1 MRKRRWLWAGSA
13 CSLAALATGLALTAN
28 GQDAPSPAPAP
39 SSAGP
44 APAAPPPPVAEPK
57 YYQGKTSPP
66 PPGLF
71 RATTTQPPAGAPGV
85 PKSLPFGQTP
95 SAFGQG
101 TPNAQRPPITYA
113 NNPVPNLSAPPGQS
127 VQQAG
132 GFPRLT
138 QPVVAGPTGV
148 RPVGAQEP
156 PAAPPFFVPRTPPIN
171 ANPDA
176 PEPKPLTPHVAVP
189 APVMPT
195 SPIPA
200 PMMPPVAVPAPVM
213 PVVDQPLSV
222 PPSAV
227 PGVAPMQTMSPP
239 PAVFIEPSQP
249 AAAAPSPLPTTLTT
263 TQGPLPS
270 RTAPSLVL
278 EAILPESIGVGQ
290 TLTYELVVR
299 NVGSTPVANVR
310 VEDELPAKCRF
321 LGAEPNAEST
331 GDRLAWNFGTL
342 EAGSE
347 KRIKINVKPSEEGDL
362 RSRATVTCAASM
374 EARTRVTRPKIA
386 LAMTAPESA
395 RVGEKVPFQI
405 RLSNSGTGTAG
416 KIQLRAEF
424 SDGLNHAQGQ
434 VIEAELMALP
444 AGQTKT
450 LNLDALA
457 GKAGKQL
464 CKLTAVADGVQT
476 EATNATVQLV
486 EPLLTIKQ
494 SGPTKCLVKSEPTFV
509 IELANPGTA
518 ATDPIQLW
526 ASLPAGLEFVQATE
540 GGTFLEANRAIGW
553 RLPALAAGTTKSVSI
568 KLRATAPSE
577 GLIRTL
583 AQAAGVQSEIVPVEA
598 RNGAPAPP
606 TAAPRMLEAR
616 AESILKAEG
625 VPALRFEV
633 SDVEDPVE
641 VGKEAMY
648 EIRVFNQGTGPCT
661 NVQIVAELSEST
673 QAVGTTGPT
682 TGRSDARQIVFE
694 PIAMFQVKGE
704 AVYRV
709 RVKGTQPGDFRFR
722 VRLTCDQIRTPTIK
736 EENTRFFKE

>member
-1 MRKRRWLWAGSA
+1 MAGSA
-13 CSLAALATGLALTAN
+13 CSLAALATGLALNAN
-28 GQDAPSPAPAP
+28 GQDAPPPAPQPIPAPAAVPAPAP
-39 SSAGP
+39 H
-44 APAAPPPPVAEPK
+44 PVEQPR

-71 RATTTQPPAGAPGV
+71 RPSTTQPPAGTAKP
-85 PKSLPFGQTP
+85 LPFGQTP
-95 SAFGQG
+95 AAFGQG
-101 TPNAQRPPITYA
+101 APNSQRPPITYSY
-113 NNPVPNLSAPPGQS
+113 NVVPNLSAPPGQG
-127 VQQAG
+127 VQQSG
-132 GFPRLT
+132 GFPRLS
-138 QPVVAGPTGV
+138 QPVVAGPNGV
-148 RPVGAQEP
+148 RTVGGQEP
-156 PAAPPFFVPRTPPIN
+156 AAAPPFFVPRNQPNPIN
-171 ANPDA
+171 ASPEQPTL
-176 PEPKPLTPHVAVP
+176 PEPKPLTASVP
-189 APVMPT
+189 APVMP
-195 SPIPA
+195 IPA
-200 PMMPPVAVPAPVM
+200 MPASIPAPVM
-213 PVVDQPLSV
+213 PAQVPVPAVEQPLPLS
-222 PPSAV
+222 SAPV
-227 PGVAPMQTMSPP
+227 SAMPVQPTSPP
-239 PAVFIEPSQP
+239 PAVFVDPQP
-249 AAAAPSPLPTTLTT
+249 TTAAPAPLPTTLTAS
-263 TQGPLPS
+263 QSPLPS

-278 EAILPESIGVGQ
+278 EAVIPESIGVGQ
-290 TLTYELVVR
+290 TLSYELVVR

-310 VEDELPAKCRF
+310 VEDELPAQCRF
-321 LGAEPNAEST
+321 LSAEPNAETS
-331 GDRLAWNFGTL
+331 GDRLAWSFGTL

-347 KRIKINVKPSEEGDL
+347 KRIKINVKPAEEGEV
-362 RSRATVTCAASM
+362 RSRASVSCSATM
-374 EARTRVTRPKIA
+374 EARTRITRPKIT
-386 LAMTAPESA
+386 LTMTAPESA

-405 RLSNSGTGTAG
+405 KLSNSGTGTAG
-416 KIQLRAEF
+416 KVYLRAEF
-424 SDGLNHAQGQ
+424 TDGLNHAQGQ
-434 VIEAELMALP
+434 VVEAELVALP
-444 AGQTKT
+444 AGQSKT
-450 LNLDALA
+450 LNLDAIA

-476 EATNATVQLV
+476 EATNAAVQLV

-494 SGPTKCLVKSEPTFV
+494 TGPAKCLVKSEPTFV

-540 GGTFLEANRAIGW
+540 GGTFLEANRAVGW

-568 KLRATAPSE
+568 KVRAIAPSE

-598 RNGAPAPP
+598 RNGAPAPAS
-606 TAAPRMLEAR
+606 AAPRMLEAR

-694 PIAMFQVKGE
+694 PIALFQVKGE

-722 VRLTCDQIRTPTIK
+722 VRLSCDQIRTPTIK